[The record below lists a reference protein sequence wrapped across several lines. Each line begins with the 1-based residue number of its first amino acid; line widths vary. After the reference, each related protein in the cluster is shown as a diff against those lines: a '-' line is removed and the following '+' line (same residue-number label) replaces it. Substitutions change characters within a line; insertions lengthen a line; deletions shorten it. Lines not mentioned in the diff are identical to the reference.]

1 MYRKALTDL
10 TSWKTRPGRKPLIV
24 RGARQV
30 GKTWLIREFSKQFAN
45 LIEINFD
52 RTPEKAQLFLGK
64 DIGKC
69 LQLLEVD
76 ANSKIIPGQ
85 TLIFLDEIQAVPEM
99 FPLLRYF
106 HEERPDIHVVAAG
119 SLLEF
124 LLADHTFS
132 MPVGRIEYLHLG
144 PMDVEEFLL
153 ALGQETLVT
162 LLNSHALADSI
173 PESIHQRL
181 LHFVKLFWV
190 VGGMPAAVA
199 ALVGGQ
205 DDFEAV
211 RREHASILQT
221 YEDDF
226 SKYRKRIY
234 PQRLRKVFRR
244 IPSLIGN
251 KLKYVH
257 IDPAER
263 SRELADTVQ
272 ILELARV
279 IHRVFHSA
287 GNGVPLGAEAKE
299 NDFKPLFMDI
309 GLVSTSLGLNLP
321 ALELAEDLLLVNNG
335 ALAEQFVG
343 QHLLYGKAGFERPQ
357 LYYWNR
363 EKRNASSEV
372 DYLIPYG
379 STVVPVEV
387 KAGKTGSLKSLQV
400 FVAERQVPIA
410 VRFSA
415 LPPSCDRL
423 ETGIAG
429 KDRSPFLLITLPLY
443 LVGQTWRLLSQ
454 AFSSPEVRGDE
465 ALKET
470 LPYHS

>member
-1 MYRKALTDL
+1 MYRKALTEL
-10 TSWKTRPGRKPLIV
+10 TSWKNRTGRKPLIV

-30 GKTWLIREFSKQFAN
+30 GKTWLIREFAGQFGN

-52 RTPEKAQLFLGK
+52 RAPEKAQLFTGK
-64 DIGKC
+64 DIGRC
-69 LQLLEVD
+69 LQLLEID
-76 ANSKIIPGQ
+76 ANSKINPGQ

-106 HEERPDIHVVAAG
+106 HEERPEIHVVAAG

-124 LLADHTFS
+124 LLADHTFA
-132 MPVGRIEYLHLG
+132 MPVGRVEYLHLG
-144 PMDVEEFLL
+144 PMDMEEFLL
-153 ALGQETLVT
+153 ALGQENLVAF
-162 LLNSHALADSI
+162 LGAHALTDSI
-173 PESIHQRL
+173 PESIHLNL

-190 VGGMPAAVA
+190 VGGMPAAV
-199 ALVGGQ
+199 VGFVSGQ
-205 DDFEAV
+205 GDFAAV

-234 PQRLRKVFRR
+234 PQRLRKVFNR
-244 IPSLIGN
+244 IPSLIGG
-251 KLKYVH
+251 KLKYVQL
-257 IDPAER
+257 DPAER

-279 IHRVFHSA
+279 IHRVLHSA

-321 ALELAEDLLLVNNG
+321 TLEMAEDLLLVNNG

-343 QHLLYGKAGFERPQ
+343 QHLLYGQAGYEKPQ

-372 DYLIPYG
+372 DYLISFG
-379 STVVPVEV
+379 RHVVPVEV

-400 FVAERQVPIA
+400 LVAEKHIPVA

-415 LPPSCDRL
+415 LPPACHRQ

-429 KDRSPFLLITLPLY
+429 KERSPFLLINLPLY
-443 LVGQTWRLLSQ
+443 LVGQTWRLLAQ
-454 AFSSPEVRGDE
+454 AFESP
-465 ALKET
+465 
-470 LPYHS
+470 

>member
-1 MYRKALTDL
+1 MYRKALSDL
-10 TSWKTRPGRKPLIV
+10 TSWKDRAGRKPLIV

-30 GKTWLIREFSKQFAN
+30 GKTWLIREFAGQFGN

-52 RTPEKAQLFLGK
+52 RTPEKAQLFTNK
-64 DIGKC
+64 DISRC
-69 LQLLEVD
+69 LQLLEID
-76 ANSKIIPGQ
+76 AKTKITPGQ

-124 LLADHTFS
+124 LLADHAFS
-132 MPVGRIEYLHLG
+132 MPVGRVEYLHLG
-144 PMDVEEFLL
+144 PMDMEEFLL
-153 ALGQETLVT
+153 ALGQEQLVT
-162 LLNSHALADSI
+162 FLNSHALADSI
-173 PESIHQRL
+173 PESIHQHL

-199 ALVGGQ
+199 GFANGQ
-205 DDFEAV
+205 GDFQAV
-211 RREHASILQT
+211 AREHASILQT

-234 PQRLRKVFRR
+234 PQRLRMVFRR
-244 IPSLIGN
+244 IPSLIGG
-251 KLKYVH
+251 KLKYVQL
-257 IDPAER
+257 DPAER

-279 IHRVFHSA
+279 IHRVVHSA
-287 GNGVPLGAEAKE
+287 ANGVPLGAEAKE
-299 NDFKPLFMDI
+299 NDFKPLFMDV

-321 ALELAEDLLLVNNG
+321 SLEMADDLLLVNNG

-343 QHLLYGKAGFERPQ
+343 QHLLYGQARYEKPQ

-363 EKRNASSEV
+363 EKRNASAEI
-372 DYLIPYG
+372 DYLISYG
-379 STVVPVEV
+379 STAVPVEV
-387 KAGKTGSLKSLQV
+387 KAGTTGSLKSLQV
-400 FVAERQVPIA
+400 FVAEKHTPVA

-415 LPPSCDRL
+415 QPPSCHRQ
-423 ETGIAG
+423 ETRIAG
-429 KDRSPFLLITLPLY
+429 KERNPFLLITLPLY
-443 LVGQTWRLLSQ
+443 LVGQTWRLLAQ
-454 AFSSPEVRGDE
+454 AFSSP
-465 ALKET
+465 
-470 LPYHS
+470 